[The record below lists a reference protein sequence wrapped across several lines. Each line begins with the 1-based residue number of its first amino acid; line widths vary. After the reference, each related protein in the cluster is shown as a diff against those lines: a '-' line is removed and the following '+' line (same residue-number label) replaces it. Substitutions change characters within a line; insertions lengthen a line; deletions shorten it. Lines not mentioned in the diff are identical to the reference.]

1 MVIDF
6 VTYLCYTFTIRKGG
20 KVMLRDMVQD
30 GVLRFRVKM
39 FNKLFP
45 IGKHLYAMEV
55 YPMLKVI
62 YNGVRSDD
70 IFDAYVS
77 EVKKHYREYPEKVSR
92 EMKIKL

>member
-1 MVIDF
+1 
-6 VTYLCYTFTIRKGG
+6 
-20 KVMLRDMVQD
+20 MLRDMVQD
-30 GVLRFRVKM
+30 GVLRFKVKM

-77 EVKKHYREYPEKVSR
+77 EVKKHYKEYPEKSFKGNEDKVIKVKEARSR
-92 EMKIKL
+92 LIPI